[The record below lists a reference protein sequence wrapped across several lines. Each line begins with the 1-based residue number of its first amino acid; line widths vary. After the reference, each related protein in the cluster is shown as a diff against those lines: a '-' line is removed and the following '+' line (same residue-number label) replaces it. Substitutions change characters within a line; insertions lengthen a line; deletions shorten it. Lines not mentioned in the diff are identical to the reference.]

1 MTLPFWTPEKKSDY
15 RKLLK
20 ARDHRRKYIRD
31 YMRRERAK
39 GNIKHWRDYLKEKNE
54 NKKS

>member
-20 ARDHRRKYIRD
+20 AREHRRKYIRD
-31 YMRRERAK
+31 YMRQKREEGK
-39 GNIKHWRDYLKEKNE
+39 IKHWRQYLKEKNE
-54 NKKS
+54 AKKS

>member
-20 ARDHRRKYIRD
+20 ARDHRRKYIRE
-31 YMRRERAK
+31 YMKRERAK
-39 GNIKHWRDYLKEKNE
+39 GNIKHWREYRKEMNE

>member
-20 ARDHRRKYIRD
+20 AREHRRKYIRK

-39 GNIKHWRDYLKEKNE
+39 GNIKHWREYRKEKNE